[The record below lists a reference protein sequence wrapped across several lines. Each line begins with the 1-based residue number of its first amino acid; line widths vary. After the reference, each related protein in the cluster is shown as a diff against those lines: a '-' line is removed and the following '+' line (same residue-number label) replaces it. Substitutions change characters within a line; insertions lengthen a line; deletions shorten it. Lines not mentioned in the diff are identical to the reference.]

1 MEEPAKMRES
11 CSRRAGIGSRGETR
25 RRSLWLRR
33 EMRDNTVSVK
43 ERLDQRNVMEIRGGR
58 RLTGGKVAVAGSSN
72 QVTKCIIA
80 SLLTDEDVLITGAPE
95 VNERKVVLELFEFL
109 GGRTEELD
117 PSTIRLNARHVER
130 AQIPADMC
138 RKNRISVLTAGP
150 LLHRFREVTIA
161 SALGGDQIGRRPVD
175 FHVKGLEEMGAKVEV
190 VGGDYHFSVGERG
203 LHGAHLEL
211 PFPSVMTTEHLVMT
225 ATLAK
230 GRTVIQNA
238 ATEPEII
245 ELVKMLQKMGA
256 DIVVD
261 AHRTI
266 VVQGVQKLKG
276 CDLRCMVDRNQAV
289 SFACAA
295 LATAGDVLLEGVGH
309 DSIYS
314 FLNYIQRMG
323 AEFKVTSDGVKV
335 SAPRPLSAT
344 HIEVETHPGFMT
356 DWQQPFTVLFTQASG
371 TSVLHETIFED
382 RLGYTRFLAQ
392 MGANITLFAKCL
404 GEVPCRFR
412 GRNHIHSAIIQGPTP
427 LVAGSFEL
435 PTDIRAGMCLV
446 VAGLVAT
453 GTTRLSNIH
462 ELQRKYDHL
471 VQKLCALGAD
481 VTIHS
486 S

>member
-1 MEEPAKMRES
+1 
-11 CSRRAGIGSRGETR
+11 
-25 RRSLWLRR
+25 
-33 EMRDNTVSVK
+33 
-43 ERLDQRNVMEIRGGR
+43 MEIRGGR
-58 RLTGGKVAVAGSSN
+58 RLRGGKVAVAGSSN

-80 SLLTDEDVLITGAPE
+80 SLLTNEDVIVRGAPE
-95 VNERKVVLELFEFL
+95 VNERKVVLELFRFL
-109 GGRTEELD
+109 GGRAEELD
-117 PSTIRLNARHVER
+117 AASIRLNAGQANQPH
-130 AQIPADMC
+130 IPTEMC
-138 RKNRISVLTAGP
+138 RRNRISILTAGP
-150 LLHRFREVTIA
+150 LLHRFREVTLA
-161 SALGGDQIGRRPVD
+161 STLGGDQIGRRPVD
-175 FHVKGLEEMGAKVEV
+175 FHVKGLEEMGARVEV
-190 VGGDYHFSVGERG
+190 KGGDYHFSVGDKG
-203 LHGAHLEL
+203 LHGAHLVL

-225 ATLAK
+225 ATLAR
-230 GRTVIQNA
+230 GRTVIENA

-266 VVQGVQKLKG
+266 VVQGVERLKG
-276 CDLRCMVDRNQAV
+276 CELSCMVDRNQAV

-295 LATAGDVLLEGVGH
+295 LATGGDVLLENVGH
-309 DSIYS
+309 DPIYS

-323 AEFKVTSDGVKV
+323 AEFDVTREGVRV

-344 HIEVETHPGFMT
+344 HIEVEVHPGFMT
-356 DWQQPFTVLFTQASG
+356 DWQQPFTVLFTQARG

-382 RLGYTRFLAQ
+382 RLGYTRFLNA

-427 LVAGSFEL
+427 LTAGDFEL

-446 VAGLVAT
+446 VAGLVAE

-481 VTIHS
+481 VSVHPGT
-486 S
+486 

>member
-1 MEEPAKMRES
+1 
-11 CSRRAGIGSRGETR
+11 
-25 RRSLWLRR
+25 
-33 EMRDNTVSVK
+33 MRDNTVSVK

-117 PSTIRLNARHVER
+117 SSTIRLNASQVQR
-130 AQIPADMC
+130 AQIPAEMC

-175 FHVKGLEEMGAKVEV
+175 FHVKGLEEMGAKVEI

-295 LATAGDVLLEGVGH
+295 LATGGDVLLEGVGH

-323 AEFKVTSDGVKV
+323 AEFRVTSDGVKV